1 MQTYGAACTARVVQ
15 RLVGPRAVSANTLAA
30 TVGVSQ
36 ETRSRW
42 LRQAR
47 SVEGMS
53 APKLRAATRRASQR
67 CLLQSGDLGS
77 PLRAHSI

>member
-1 MQTYGAACTARVVQ
+1 MPITSRGLEWVRTQTYRAAFMARVVQ
-15 RLVGPRAVSANTLAA
+15 RLMGPRAVSANTLAA
-30 TVGVSQ
+30 TVAVSQ

-53 APKLRAATRRASQR
+53 SPKK
-67 CLLQSGDLGS
+67 G
-77 PLRAHSI
+77 